1 MNERGSLDR
10 GRRRGSRS
18 RVLAP
23 VALLAVAALVGGVV
37 ACGSLTPPAGQYQS
51 AFEAPATDLE
61 AVARP
66 EPKRVL
72 IFGDSIAA
80 QAGGHA
86 KRALEQAG
94 VEVKVIGLWGQGLFT
109 REQYDMGHTNP
120 APPSGSVMTAADK
133 AIAEFRPD
141 IVAVSLNHNYWPP
154 YPRDAQGVTIE
165 RGSEAFADMA
175 RAQITELNRRL
186 TVNGAKVYLVDP
198 IPEGAHEG
206 ADRNPIWSAYLST
219 QDDLGFGVIHAGGVV
234 AGPDGGRVEEMPD
247 CRGGEE
253 RVRPADDIHLTYFG
267 AGKVATTT
275 ARALADLLGVPSAGI
290 EAPTQAPVALTPM
303 GTGYRIVTCDG
314 ATFRFGAGGAAYGAL
329 TAGAWGPD
337 AGSGSEPAGQPD
349 IPVPVEQDPGS
360 VVPAGG
366 AAAAAGPAT
375 PMVSAGPT
383 TAAGAPD
390 PVVSAT
396 ATPDGRGEWLV
407 TASGRVAA
415 LGTATAGGD
424 APIAGDDRA
433 VGIAAAPNGTGY
445 WVATATGKVFA
456 LGGAED
462 AGGLDTG
469 ESVVAISSAPSD
481 GYWLLTDEGRV
492 VAFAGAE
499 SFGGL
504 AREAPPGGV
513 VAVSPDPS
521 GGGYWVLDRTGAVH
535 PFGTAK
541 DFGSAADQPFTR
553 VTRFASTADFDTA
566 RVPASDAP
574 TDAVGLLPT
583 SSGEGYWVLLGNGA
597 VCSFGDAQHIGGIHR
612 SEVDEVLLLK
622 GLEYYGDGPCQQ
634 DAGFGPPNQPA

>member
-1 MNERGSLDR
+1 M
-10 GRRRGSRS
+10 
-18 RVLAP
+18 A
-23 VALLAVAALVGGVV
+23 
-37 ACGSLTPPAGQYQS
+37 
-51 AFEAPATDLE
+51 
-61 AVARP
+61 
-66 EPKRVL
+66 
-72 IFGDSIAA
+72 
-80 QAGGHA
+80 
-86 KRALEQAG
+86 
-94 VEVKVIGLWGQGLFT
+94 
-109 REQYDMGHTNP
+109 
-120 APPSGSVMTAADK
+120 AADK

-141 IVAVSLNHNYWPP
+141 IMAVSLNHNYWPP
-154 YPRDAQGVTIE
+154 YPRDAQGVMIE
-165 RGSEAFADMA
+165 RGSEAFADDGPGADHRA
-175 RAQITELNRRL
+175 RRRL

-219 QDDLGFGVIHAGGVV
+219 QDQLGFGVIHAGGVV

-247 CRGGEE
+247 CRGGKE

-275 ARALADLLGVPSAGI
+275 ARALADLLGSPSARRI

-337 AGSGSEPAGQPD
+337 AGSGSESAAGAGQPD
-349 IPVPVEQDPGS
+349 IPVPVEEDPGA

-366 AAAAAGPAT
+366 ATAAAGPAT
-375 PMVSAGPT
+375 PAVAAGPT

-407 TASGRVAA
+407 TASGRVARWA
-415 LGTATAGGD
+415 RPPPGATPRSPATTVRSASPPPRTAPA
-424 APIAGDDRA
+424 
-433 VGIAAAPNGTGY
+433 TG
-445 WVATATGKVFA
+445 WRPPTGKVFA

-469 ESVVAISSAPSD
+469 ESVVAISPAPSA

-504 AREAPPGGV
+504 ARDVPPGGV
-513 VAVSPDPS
+513 VAVAPDPS
-521 GGGYWVLDRTGAVH
+521 GSGYWVLDRSGAVH

-566 RVPASDAP
+566 RVAPSEAP
-574 TDAVGLLPT
+574 TDAVGILPT
-583 SSGEGYWVLLGNGA
+583 STGEGYWVLLGNGA
-597 VCSFGDAQHIGGIHR
+597 VCSFGDAEHIGGIHR